1 MNLLGVMGLKIL
13 VVSLR
18 KGTQVSRENDWLLY
32 CVAYV
37 YNHVP
42 IMEWAV
48 GWTQ

>member
-1 MNLLGVMGLKIL
+1 MNLLGVMGLIIFL

-32 CVAYV
+32 SVAYV

-42 IMEWAV
+42 IMKWAV
-48 GWTQ
+48 GWT

>member
-1 MNLLGVMGLKIL
+1 MNPLGVMGLIIFGGL
-13 VVSLR
+13 LR

-42 IMEWAV
+42 IMKWAV
-48 GWTQ
+48 GWT